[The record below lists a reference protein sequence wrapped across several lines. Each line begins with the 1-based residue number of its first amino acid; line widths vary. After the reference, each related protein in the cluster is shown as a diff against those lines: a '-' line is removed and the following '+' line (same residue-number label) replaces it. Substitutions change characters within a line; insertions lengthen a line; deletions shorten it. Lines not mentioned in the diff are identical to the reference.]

1 MNSRTTERFRKAL
14 AALPAEIQEK
24 AREAYEMFRRDS
36 SHPSLR
42 FKQVHPSTPI
52 FSVRITRDYRAL
64 AVWNVA
70 GDEDLVWFWIG
81 SHAEYDRLLRQ
92 L

>member
-24 AREAYEMFRRDS
+24 AFEAYATFRRDA

-42 FKQVHPSTPI
+42 FKQVHPSRPI

-64 AVWNVA
+64 AVWNHE

-81 SHAEYDRLLRQ
+81 THAEYDRLLRQ